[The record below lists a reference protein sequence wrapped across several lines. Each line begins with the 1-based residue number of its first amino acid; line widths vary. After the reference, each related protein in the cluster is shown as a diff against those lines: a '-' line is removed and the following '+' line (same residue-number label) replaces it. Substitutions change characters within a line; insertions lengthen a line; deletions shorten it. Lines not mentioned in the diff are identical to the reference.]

1 MHESI
6 LPAFLHGGWCFSVLI
21 FLIILLSWVVGVSIE
36 GPFEPPM
43 MACEKPFGSSR
54 KLTKNKLINV
64 YPEKVHKFEIPKKYK
79 KLNIM

>member
-1 MHESI
+1 
-6 LPAFLHGGWCFSVLI
+6 
-21 FLIILLSWVVGVSIE
+21 
-36 GPFEPPM
+36 